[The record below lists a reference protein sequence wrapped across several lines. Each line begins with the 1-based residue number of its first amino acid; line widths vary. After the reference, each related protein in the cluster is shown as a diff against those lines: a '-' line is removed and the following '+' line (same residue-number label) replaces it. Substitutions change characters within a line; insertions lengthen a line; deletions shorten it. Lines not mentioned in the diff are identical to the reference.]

1 MNLMIFGLVLIV
13 LCFNTSYRVDNT
25 PQVID
30 LLPDFIGYL
39 ILWVGL
45 EKRRVN
51 KRIGS
56 LYTAVSVMTLISFLF
71 FLGQIKIFFANALTG
86 NLTWIGWLLDGVTYV
101 TINFSGLVLLVGVLI
116 LAWLLFGLLEYW
128 EQNEQHKLQRTV
140 CKIGMGL
147 CGIAGLCHLGSVFV
161 ILPFS
166 WNWIAY
172 PASLL
177 AIAAAWF
184 VMKDSQEMLT
194 GSKELVK
201 ERTFGGKK

>member
-184 VMKDSQEMLT
+184 VMKDSQEMLS

>member
-13 LCFNTSYRVDNT
+13 LCFNASYRVDNT